1 MIEIYGIKNCST
13 CIKAIKALNEKVNFI
28 DLKKNKLPKYLLKEF
43 YDKYGMK
50 LLNKKSL
57 TWRNL
62 SEEEK
67 TLEFYK
73 LLSDYP
79 LLLKR
84 PLIKKNNKI
93 FIGWNIEIEE
103 ILKK

>member
-13 CIKAIKALNEKVNFI
+13 CIKAIKALNGEVNFI
-28 DLKKNKLPKYLLKEF
+28 DLRKDKLPKSLLKEF
-43 YDKYGMK
+43 YNKYGVN

-62 SEEEK
+62 SGEEK
-67 TLEFYK
+67 KLEILT
-73 LLSDYP
+73 LLSNYP

-84 PLIKKNNKI
+84 PLIKNKNDL
-93 FIGWNIEIEE
+93 FIGWGTKTEE
-103 ILKK
+103 SLKK

>member
-1 MIEIYGIKNCST
+1 MIEIYGIENCST
-13 CIKAIKALNEKVNFI
+13 CKKAIKSLQKQIKFI
-28 DLKKNKLPKYLLKEF
+28 DLKKDNLPKSLLIQF
-43 YDKYGMK
+43 YNKYGVN

-67 TLEFYK
+67 KLEILI
-73 LLSDYP
+73 LLSNYP

-84 PLIKKNNKI
+84 PLIKNNNEL
-93 FIGWNIEIEE
+93 FIGWDIETEQS
-103 ILKK
+103 LKE